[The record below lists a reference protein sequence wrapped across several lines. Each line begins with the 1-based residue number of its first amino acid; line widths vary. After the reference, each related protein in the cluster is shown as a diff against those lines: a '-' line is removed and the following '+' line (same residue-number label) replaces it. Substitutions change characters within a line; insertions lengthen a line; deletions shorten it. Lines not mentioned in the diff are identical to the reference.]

1 MEIKKLEEKFKKQKD
16 QFCMNKIK
24 NFKLDSLKSVIISL
38 FTKEDIGKMLINN
51 IKDQLI
57 KLLDQPNRKV
67 NHLNILVIGK
77 TGAGK
82 SSLIGEMLRYGK
94 ESNKKDIYYE
104 SKTVPF
110 LRFAD
115 TQGIEI
121 SSKKSNNPYGI
132 DEVERDVTEFIVQQ
146 NESGNPDL
154 YVHCIWYCFQ
164 PHDAR
169 IQDDEEELLINLSKN
184 YSMETL
190 PIILVG
196 TKANS
201 RQLVEQFQDN
211 FQKMEL
217 PFKFDFIPTLAQKM
231 DLIEPYGLDVLQKQ
245 SIIKSMSAI
254 QSKCYQGILQ
264 DVKTVCSNNLK
275 DKSKEI
281 AKNIEKYKEDCLK
294 SVSEFNI
301 NNLKSKMLEI
311 FITIL
316 NDFNKIILDE
326 NKIEENKELKKESID
341 YLGNFID
348 DYFRN
353 CLEGYIDSLN
363 SFIDDNTND
372 S

>member
-1 MEIKKLEEKFKKQKD
+1 M
-16 QFCMNKIK
+16 
-24 NFKLDSLKSVIISL
+24 
-38 FTKEDIGKMLINN
+38 
-51 IKDQLI
+51 
-57 KLLDQPNRKV
+57 LDQPNRKV

-82 SSLIGEMLRYGK
+82 SSLIGEMLRYEKENNNTDINNNENNSSSNPESGFFKPKTKGK
-94 ESNKKDIYYE
+94 PKYYE

-121 SSKKSNNPYGI
+121 SSKKSHEPYGI
-132 DEVERDVTEFIVQQ
+132 DEVERDVTEFIIQQ

-201 RQLVEQFQDN
+201 QQLVNEFKEN
-211 FQKMEL
+211 FEKIQL

-245 SIIKSMSAI
+245 SIIKSMSAV

-264 DVKTVCSNNLK
+264 DVKAMCLNNLK
-275 DKSKEI
+275 IKSKEI
-281 AKNIEKYKEDCLK
+281 AKKIEK
-294 SVSEFNI
+294 
-301 NNLKSKMLEI
+301 
-311 FITIL
+311 
-316 NDFNKIILDE
+316 
-326 NKIEENKELKKESID
+326 
-341 YLGNFID
+341 
-348 DYFRN
+348 
-353 CLEGYIDSLN
+353 
-363 SFIDDNTND
+363 
-372 S
+372 